1 MSSSVASTENIVE
14 NMLHPKTTE
23 IYFSL
28 NNGVRIPALGLG
40 TANPHEKLAETKQAV
55 KAAIKAG
62 YRHIDTAWAYETEPF
77 VGEAIK
83 ELLEDGSIKREDLFI
98 TTKVWPVLWD
108 EVDRSLNESL
118 KALGLEYVDLLLQHW
133 PLCFEKIKD
142 PKGISGLVKTPV
154 DDSGKTMYAADGDY
168 LETYKQLE
176 KIYLDPNDH
185 RVRAIGVSNFSIEY
199 LERLIKECRVKP
211 TVNQVETH
219 PHLPQ
224 MELRKFC
231 FMHDILLTAYSPLGS
246 HGAPNLKIP
255 LVKKLAE
262 KYNVTGN
269 DLLISYHIRQGTIV
283 IPRSLNPV
291 RISST
296 IEFASLTKD
305 ELQELNDFGEKYPV
319 RFIDEPFAAILP
331 EFTGNGPNLDNL
343 KY

>member
-1 MSSSVASTENIVE
+1 M
-14 NMLHPKTTE
+14 
-23 IYFSL
+23 
-28 NNGVRIPALGLG
+28 
-40 TANPHEKLAETKQAV
+40 
-55 KAAIKAG
+55 
-62 YRHIDTAWAYETEPF
+62 
-77 VGEAIK
+77 
-83 ELLEDGSIKREDLFI
+83 
-98 TTKVWPVLWD
+98 WPILWD

-291 RISST
+291 RISSS

>member
-1 MSSSVASTENIVE
+1 MSSTTASTESIVDK
-14 NMLHPKTTE
+14 MLHPKTTE

-40 TANPHEKLAETKQAV
+40 TANPQEKLAETKQAV

-62 YRHIDTAWAYETEPF
+62 YRHIDTAWAYRTEPF

-83 ELLEDGSIKREDLFI
+83 ELLEEGTIKREDLFI

-118 KALGLEYVDLLLQHW
+118 KALGLDYVDLLLQHW
-133 PLCFEKIKD
+133 PICFGKVKD
-142 PKGISGLVKTPV
+142 PEGISGYMKLPV
-154 DDSGKTMYAADGDY
+154 DDSGKTVYASNGDW

-176 KIYLDPNDH
+176 KIYLDSNDH

-199 LERLIKECRVKP
+199 LERLIKECKVKP
-211 TVNQVETH
+211 TVNQVESH

-224 MELRKFC
+224 VELRKFC

-246 HGAPNLKIP
+246 QGAPNLKIP
-255 LVKKLAE
+255 LVKKLCE

-291 RISST
+291 RISSN
-296 IEFASLTKD
+296 IEFVCLTKD
-305 ELQELNDFGEKYPV
+305 ELQELNEFGEKYPV
-319 RFIDEPFAAILP
+319 RFMDVPSVAILP
-331 EFTGNGPNLDNL
+331 GFTGKGPNLDNL